1 MRVARAIVALV
12 VIGASATARPA
23 AAQEPGVVID
33 PASPAG
39 KEYAFPLDVQRAAAV
54 GKDAVQGVP
63 QPLFGVGITRAAGGA
78 SAPGGSGAA
87 AGGSRRSAA
96 SGSKPGSTSRR
107 SSRRSAGGAAS
118 GRRRAAKGSR
128 NGPTL
133 ASLSRPGST
142 TSEVALVTLA
152 VVFGGLAVGGAIVLA
167 RRRRAWGR
175 AAPRGHRIPRRR

>member
-12 VIGASATARPA
+12 VIGTSATARPA
-23 AAQEPGVVID
+23 AGQEPGVVID

-63 QPLFGVGITRAAGGA
+63 QPLFGVGITRAAGGGGA
-78 SAPGGSGAA
+78 APGRPGAA
-87 AGGSRRSAA
+87 AGGSRRSGA

-128 NGPTL
+128 NGPAL
-133 ASLSRPGST
+133 AALSRPGST
-142 TSEVALVTLA
+142 SSEVALVTLA
-152 VVFGGLAVGGAIVLA
+152 VVFGGLAVGGAIALA
-167 RRRRAWGR
+167 RRRRT
-175 AAPRGHRIPRRR
+175 